1 MSSTF
6 YTSNNVSL
14 SSVKMKKIL
23 GHNNKDIS
31 LKIC

>member
-6 YTSNNVSL
+6 YTPNDVPL
-14 SSVKMKKIL
+14 KRVERKKLL
-23 GHNNKDIS
+23 GRNNKDIS